1 MDQKQ
6 ITEISRLARIELSA
20 EEKAEFSK
28 DLAKILEAFNNI
40 SSVSTEGL
48 NPMQN
53 PTPNNGH
60 LREDIVNADSCA
72 KSEELLE
79 LASER
84 VGHLYR
90 VPPVV

>member
-6 ITEISRLARIELSA
+6 ITEISRLARIELST
-20 EEKAEFSK
+20 EEKVEFSK

-40 SSVSTEGL
+40 STVNTEGL
-48 NPMQN
+48 SPIQN

-60 LREDIVNADSCA
+60 QREDIVNKNSAV
-72 KSEELLE
+72 KSEELVD

-84 VGHLYR
+84 VGQLYR